1 MTAYIEIER
10 YKSEKQHFY
19 IKTLAK
25 MGSNQI
31 TSMQNLAE
39 IWTGINKSTQK
50 KLGHSS

>member
-31 TSMQNLAE
+31 TSVQNLAE
-39 IWTGINKSTQK
+39 IWTGINKSTEK
-50 KLGHSS
+50 KLGHPS